1 MDSFGAQFG
10 AMSGEGLQLG
20 FGNSGLHGL
29 GGGCGG
35 PSSVATLQPHPFNVL
50 ISDFQQ
56 RRQNPAQKKEAGVE
70 EFLGA
75 FKKQIHDLD
84 HQYFQQKKQIRD

>member
-1 MDSFGAQFG
+1 MDSYSTNFG
-10 AMSGEGLQLG
+10 AMGAEGLHLG
-20 FGNSGLHGL
+20 FGSSGFNGF

-56 RRQNPAQKKEAGVE
+56 RRQNPALKKEAGVE

-84 HQYFQQKKQIRD
+84 HQYF